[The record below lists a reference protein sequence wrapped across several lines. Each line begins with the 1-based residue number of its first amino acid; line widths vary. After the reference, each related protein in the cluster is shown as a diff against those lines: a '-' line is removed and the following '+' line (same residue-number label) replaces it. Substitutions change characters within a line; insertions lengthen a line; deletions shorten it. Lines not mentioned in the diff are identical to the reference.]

1 MVILGGLMTGM
12 LLAALDQTIVSTA
25 LKSIVEEFDGLNHYT
40 WVVTAYLLTSTASTP
55 LYGKISD
62 IYGRRV
68 VFQFAIVTFLLGSVL
83 AGASQNME
91 QLIATRALQ
100 GLGAG
105 GLMALTFVI
114 IGDIVPPRER
124 GRYQGYFG
132 AVWGLSSVAGPL
144 LGGYFSD
151 HEQILGVAGWRWIFY
166 INIPFAIASLLIT
179 SAVLHI
185 PKVKREHKIDYLG
198 AVLMVTAV
206 CLVLLSVSIY
216 GPQNGWTDVRTIGY
230 LVVGLLLTVVF
241 LMWEKRA
248 VEPILP
254 LHLFKNHT
262 FSITSLLGAVIGAGM
277 FGAIVMLPLYFQVV
291 KGYSATEAG
300 LKLIPLMLGI
310 VSTSIIS
317 GKLITK
323 HGHYKRFPIMGTA
336 IMTVGVL
343 LMTRLQIDTPY
354 WQISIYAVMVGA
366 GLGLSMQ
373 TIVIALQNSVDFR
386 DMGVATSSNTF
397 FRSLGS
403 VFGTAIFGSIL
414 TNRVVHYMSSGFN
427 DLKTSNPQALEGF
440 DASQLDALTTNTAAL
455 ATFPPIIKVTAL
467 EAFVNSFHV
476 VFYAAA
482 PITAIGL
489 ILALMLRETP
499 LRTTQ
504 DYAAARE
511 EAAGESLSLFVL
523 PLEIYLVRFPSLLQ
537 HLSLLQL
544 ALALL
549 CQQSLSLLN
558 HLA

>member
-1 MVILGGLMTGM
+1 MSNENSVTQTTKTFTHKEIMVVLGGLMTGM

-62 IYGRRV
+62 IYGRRI
-68 VFQFAIVTFLLGSVL
+68 VFQFAIVTFLIGSFL

-91 QLIATRALQ
+91 QLIAFRAIQ

-114 IGDIVPPRER
+114 IGDIVSPRER

-144 LGGYFSD
+144 LGGFFSD
-151 HEQILGVAGWRWIFY
+151 AGQIFGVSGWRWIFY
-166 INIPFAIASLLIT
+166 INLPIGIASLVIT

-185 PKVKREHKIDYLG
+185 PKVKRAHTIDYLG
-198 AVLMVTAV
+198 ALLMVSAV
-206 CLVLLSVSIY
+206 TLILLSVAVF
-216 GPQNGWTDVRTIGY
+216 GPQNGWGDSRTIGY
-230 LVVGLLLTVVF
+230 LALGILLTVLF

-248 VEPILP
+248 KEPILP
-254 LHLFKNHT
+254 LYLFKNHT
-262 FSITSLLGAVIGAGM
+262 FSLTSLLGGVIGAGM
-277 FGAIVMLPLYFQVV
+277 FGAIIMLPLYLQVV
-291 KGYSATEAG
+291 KGDSATSAG

-317 GKLITK
+317 GKLISK
-323 HGHYKRFPIMGTA
+323 HGHYKRYPIMGTGL
-336 IMTVGVL
+336 MTVGIL
-343 LMTRLQIDTPY
+343 LMTRLEIDTPF
-354 WQISIYAVMVGA
+354 WQIAIYAVMVGA

-373 TIVIALQNSVDFR
+373 TIVIALQNAVDFK

-414 TNRVVHYMSSGFN
+414 TNRVGHYLQANFAELSAKNPDALKGFDLGKLEGLSN
-427 DLKTSNPQALEGF
+427 NTAILKTLPTEVKASAL
-440 DASQLDALTTNTAAL
+440 Q
-455 ATFPPIIKVTAL
+455 
-467 EAFVNSFHV
+467 AFVSSFHI

-482 PITAIGL
+482 PITALGFL
-489 ILALMLRETP
+489 LALMLRETP
-499 LRTTQ
+499 LRSNKE
-504 DYAAARE
+504 YAAARE
-511 EAAGESLSLFVL
+511 EAAGE
-523 PLEIYLVRFPSLLQ
+523 
-537 HLSLLQL
+537 
-544 ALALL
+544 ALG
-549 CQQSLSLLN
+549 
-558 HLA
+558 

>member
-1 MVILGGLMTGM
+1 MSKNNSINASAKEHSHKEIMIILGGLMTGM

-25 LKSIVEEFDGLNHYT
+25 LKNIVEEFDGLNHYT

-68 VFQFAIVTFLLGSVL
+68 VFQFAIVTFLIGSFL
-83 AGASQNME
+83 AGASQNMT

-124 GRYQGYFG
+124 GKYQGYFG

-144 LGGYFSD
+144 LGGFFSD
-151 HEQILGVAGWRWIFY
+151 HATILGVTGWRWIFY
-166 INIPFAIASLLIT
+166 INLPIGIASLIIT

-185 PKVKREHKIDYLG
+185 PKVKREHTIDYLG
-198 AVLMVTAV
+198 AVLMVVSV
-206 CLVLLSVSIY
+206 CLILLSVSIY
-216 GPQNGWTDVRTIGY
+216 GPQNGWTDIRTISY
-230 LVVGLLLTVVF
+230 LVVGVLLAVLF
-241 LMWEKRA
+241 LVWEGKA
-248 VEPILP
+248 KEPILP

-262 FSITSLLGAVIGAGM
+262 FSITSLLGGVIGAGM

-291 KGYSATEAG
+291 KGYSATSAG

-310 VSTSIIS
+310 VSTSIVS
-317 GKLITK
+317 GKLISK

-336 IMTVGVL
+336 IMTIGIL

-354 WQISIYAVMVGA
+354 WQISIYAILVGA

-373 TIVIALQNSVDFR
+373 TIVIALQNAVEFK

-414 TNRVVHYMSSGFN
+414 TNRVVHYMASGFS
-427 DLKTSNPQALEGF
+427 DLAKTNPSALAGF
-440 DASQLDALTTNTAAL
+440 DQTKLGSLTTNTAVL
-455 ATFPPIIKVTAL
+455 KTFPPIIKNTAL
-467 EAFVNSFHV
+467 EAFVSSFHV

-482 PITAIGL
+482 PVTLLGL
-489 ILALMLRETP
+489 VLALMLRETP

-511 EAAGESLSLFVL
+511 EAAGESLG
-523 PLEIYLVRFPSLLQ
+523 
-537 HLSLLQL
+537 
-544 ALALL
+544 
-549 CQQSLSLLN
+549 
-558 HLA
+558 

>member
-1 MVILGGLMTGM
+1 MTKNPPINASAKAHTHKEIMIILGGLMTGM

-25 LKSIVEEFDGLNHYT
+25 LKNIVEEFDGLNHYT

-68 VFQFAIVTFLLGSVL
+68 VFQFAIVTFLIGSLL
-83 AGASQNME
+83 AGAAQNME

-124 GRYQGYFG
+124 GKYQGYFG

-144 LGGYFSD
+144 LGGFFSD
-151 HEQILGVAGWRWIFY
+151 NGQILGISGWRWIFL
-166 INIPFAIASLLIT
+166 INLPLGIASLIIT

-185 PKVKREHKIDYLG
+185 PKVKRDHSIDYLG
-198 AVLMVTAV
+198 AVLMVASV
-206 CLVLLSVSIY
+206 CLILLSASIY
-216 GPQNGWTDVRTIGY
+216 GPQYGWGDSRTVTY
-230 LVVGLLLTVVF
+230 ALVGIILTILFLL
-241 LMWEKRA
+241 WERKA
-248 VEPILP
+248 KEPILP
-254 LHLFKNHT
+254 LYLFKNHT
-262 FSITSLLGAVIGAGM
+262 FSVTSALGAVIGAGM
-277 FGAIVMLPLYFQVV
+277 FGAIIMLPLYFQVV
-291 KGYSATEAG
+291 RGYSATEAG

-317 GKLITK
+317 GKMISK
-323 HGHYKRFPIMGTA
+323 HGHYKRFPIMGSA
-336 IMTVGVL
+336 IMTVGIL

-354 WQISIYAVMVGA
+354 WQISIYAIMVGA

-373 TIVIALQNSVDFR
+373 TIVIALQNSVEFK

-414 TNRVVHYMSSGFN
+414 TNRVVHYMSSGFG
-427 DLKTSNPQALEGF
+427 DLAKTNPSALEGF
-440 DASQLDALTTNTAAL
+440 DTSKLAALTNNTAVL
-455 ATFPPIIKVTAL
+455 KTFPPVIKQTAL

-482 PITAIGL
+482 PIPPLG
-489 ILALMLRETP
+489 LALAFMLRETP

-511 EAAGESLSLFVL
+511 DAAGESLG
-523 PLEIYLVRFPSLLQ
+523 
-537 HLSLLQL
+537 
-544 ALALL
+544 
-549 CQQSLSLLN
+549 
-558 HLA
+558 

>member
-1 MVILGGLMTGM
+1 MSNKAPINASPKAHTHREIMVILGGLMTGM

-25 LKSIVEEFDGLNHYT
+25 LKNIVEEFDGLNHYT

-68 VFQFAIVTFLLGSVL
+68 VFQFAIVTFLIGSFL
-83 AGASQNME
+83 AGASQDMT

-144 LGGYFSD
+144 LGGFFSD
-151 HEQILGVAGWRWIFY
+151 HAQILGITGWRWIFY
-166 INIPFAIASLLIT
+166 INIPFGIASLLIT

-185 PKVKREHKIDYLG
+185 PKVKRDHSIDYLG
-198 AVLMVTAV
+198 AILMVASV

-216 GPQNGWTDVRTIGY
+216 GPQYGWTDNRTVIF
-230 LVVGLLLTVVF
+230 LIVGLILAVVF
-241 LMWEKRA
+241 LYWESKA
-248 VEPILP
+248 KEPIIP
-254 LHLFKNHT
+254 LYLFKNHT
-262 FSITSLLGAVIGAGM
+262 FSVTSALGAVIGAGM

-291 KGYSATEAG
+291 KGYSATDAG

-310 VSTSIIS
+310 VSTSIVS
-317 GKLITK
+317 GKLISK

-336 IMTVGVL
+336 
-343 LMTRLQIDTPY
+343 LMTIGILAMTGLQLDTPY
-354 WQISIYAVMVGA
+354 WQISIYAIMVGA

-373 TIVIALQNSVDFR
+373 TIVIALQNAVDFK

-403 VFGTAIFGSIL
+403 VFGTAMFGSIL
-414 TNRVVHYMSSGFN
+414 TNRVGHYLESGFAELAKKDPASLTGFDMSQLSGISN
-427 DLKTSNPQALEGF
+427 STAVLKTL
-440 DASQLDALTTNTAAL
+440 
-455 ATFPPIIKVTAL
+455 PPVIQQTAL
-467 EAFVNSFHV
+467 EAFVSSFHI

-482 PITAIGL
+482 PVTALGL
-489 ILALMLRETP
+489 LLALMLRETP
-499 LRTTQ
+499 LRTNQ

-511 EAAGESLSLFVL
+511 EAAGDS
-523 PLEIYLVRFPSLLQ
+523 IG
-537 HLSLLQL
+537 
-544 ALALL
+544 
-549 CQQSLSLLN
+549 
-558 HLA
+558 